1 MPRRFASLALAAI
14 ATVSRPAIAQ
24 TPIDSALYEF
34 LKQIPAIDN
43 HAHPVSTAP
52 DDHDFDALPLDG
64 LPPFAFPIRLRSDN
78 PELISA
84 WRDLFGYPYSDRTPE
99 HEAEVKSLKAKA
111 MREQGANY
119 PNWVLDRLH
128 IDIQLAN
135 RVALGPGLAPPRFR
149 WVSFVDALLFP
160 ISTKGL
166 HTTPDRADLYPREE
180 RHLKRYLNDLSLKAI
195 PPTLAEYVRQV
206 VTPTLER
213 MKKGGAVAIKY
224 EAAYLRSLAFRP
236 ATEGQAAAIY
246 NRYIHGG
253 APPMAIYQPLQDYLF
268 RVIAAEAG
276 RLNLV
281 VHIHSADGA
290 GGYFEASGSD
300 PLLLESVTN
309 DPSLRKTNFL
319 IVHGGWPHT
328 RNTMS
333 LFSRPNVYADFSFLG
348 NLLSAATLSGVLR
361 EWLSAYPERI
371 LFGSDAYKDS
381 EVVGWEEWGWLGSTA
396 GRKAIAIAL
405 TGMLRDGEIT
415 RERALEIGRMVL
427 RDNAAKLYGFGGM

>member
-1 MPRRFASLALAAI
+1 MSGRLVTIALVAI
-14 ATVSRPAIAQ
+14 AAAPCPSIAQ
-24 TPIDSALYEF
+24 TPIDSALYDF
-34 LKQIPAIDN
+34 LKRIPAIDN

-52 DDHDFDALPLDG
+52 DDHDFDALPLEG

-78 PELISA
+78 PELVSA
-84 WRDLFGYPYSDRTPE
+84 WRDLYGYSYADRTPA
-99 HEAEVKSLKAKA
+99 HEAELKAMKAKA
-111 MREQGANY
+111 MSEQGSGY
-119 PNWVLDRLH
+119 PSWVLDRLH
-128 IDIQLAN
+128 IEIQLAN
-135 RVALGPGLAPPRFR
+135 RVAMGPGLAAPRFR

-160 ISTKGL
+160 VSTKGL

-180 RHLKRYLNDLSLKAI
+180 RHLQRYLNDLGRKAL
-195 PPTLAEYVRQV
+195 PATLPEYVRQV

-213 MKKGGAVAIKY
+213 MKRGGAVAIKY

-236 ATEGQAAAIY
+236 ATEAQAAAVY
-246 NRYIHGG
+246 QRYLHSG

-268 RVIAAEAG
+268 RAIAIEAG

-300 PLLLESVTN
+300 PLLLESTFN
-309 DPSLRKTNFL
+309 DPALRKTSFV

-348 NLLSAATLSGVLR
+348 NLLSANTLSGVLR
-361 EWLSAYPERI
+361 EWLSTYPERI

-381 EVVGWEEWGWLGSTA
+381 DVVGWEEWGWLGSTA
-396 GRKAIAIAL
+396 GRKAMAIAL
-405 TGMLRDGEIT
+405 TGMVRDGEIT
-415 RERALEIGRMVL
+415 HDRAEEIGRMVL
-427 RDNAAKLYGFGGM
+427 HDNAAKLYGFGGR